1 MLAGGSEG
9 SIDLVSMNGFCRLKA
24 LSTQY
29 NDEPTKSSSPFDK
42 GRDGFVMGEGAGV
55 LVLEELNHALA
66 RGATPYA
73 EVCSALA

>member
-1 MLAGGSEG
+1 MSPQSPL
-9 SIDLVSMNGFCRLKA
+9 DLLIKVGMVS
-24 LSTQY
+24 
-29 NDEPTKSSSPFDK
+29 
-42 GRDGFVMGEGAGV
+42 GEGAGV